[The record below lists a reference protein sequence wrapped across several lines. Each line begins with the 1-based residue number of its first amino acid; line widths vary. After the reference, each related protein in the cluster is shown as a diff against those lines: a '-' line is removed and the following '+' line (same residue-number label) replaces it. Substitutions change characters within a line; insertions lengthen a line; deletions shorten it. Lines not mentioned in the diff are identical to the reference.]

1 MRRPVDHTLGE
12 FEQLVLLALI
22 RLGPDGYGVA
32 VQREIQSRTRRHIAF
47 GSVYAALARLEAKG
61 LAASRLG
68 EPTAER
74 GGRRKRYF
82 TILPAGRRAVE
93 RTVTAMRRMTQG
105 IDAVW
110 EKP

>member
-1 MRRPVDHTLGE
+1 METNLGE
-12 FEQLVLLALI
+12 FEQLILLALI

-32 VQREIQSRTRRHIAF
+32 VQREIQLRARRRIAF
-47 GSVYAALARLEAKG
+47 GTVYAALARLEVKG
-61 LAASRLG
+61 FAASRLG

-93 RTVTAMRRMTQG
+93 RTVQAMRRMTQG